1 MPRPPQ
7 LQLGERFP
15 PPPPPFVSQMK
26 THLAV
31 TKFHWE
37 LDERER
43 NTSLSVQSIDLNVVC
58 RVGCRHGGP
67 RHCAIMIKKLTFC
80 NAPFYQLYR
89 FCMKT
94 KGGCSRAMAPPKNKT
109 KQTNKQKKNTQKND
123 KKQKQQQQKTNKN
136 MRQGLQNNG
145 FETKSCACCSDH
157 RTVLIWLR
165 SKTFGDSRS
174 RNCTKKQSQMLK
186 KWSVTVQKIETLWRV
201 ISYKL
206 MAQACQL
213 ESTSELIDKKA
224 NLTAK
229 YRSVC
234 SSDIVVLLYYI
245 GFVGLLFPCN
255 VKQWTSFSI
264 WFEWPDRDS
273 DREYICLSVTFF
285 GLYSLPAALT
295 RLKPVWND
303 STIFLSS

>member
-1 MPRPPQ
+1 
-7 LQLGERFP
+7 
-15 PPPPPFVSQMK
+15 
-26 THLAV
+26 
-31 TKFHWE
+31 
-37 LDERER
+37 
-43 NTSLSVQSIDLNVVC
+43 
-58 RVGCRHGGP
+58 
-67 RHCAIMIKKLTFC
+67 MIK
-80 NAPFYQLYR
+80 N
-89 FCMKT
+89 
-94 KGGCSRAMAPPKNKT
+94 KN
-109 KQTNKQKKNTQKND
+109 NNS
-123 KKQKQQQQKTNKN
+123 KKQTNKN

-213 ESTSELIDKKA
+213 ESTSKLIDKKA

-234 SSDIVVLLYYI
+234 NSDIVVLLYYI

-273 DREYICLSVTFF
+273 DREYICLSVTFSVYIPF
-285 GLYSLPAALT
+285 LQHWQGWNQFEMTALFFSVPRYGWCAPLSHPSSYMLVNHGPSQQSSKEEYKPWKWGATERYYASHTKTMLPT
-295 RLKPVWND
+295 RRSVPR
-303 STIFLSS
+303 SSRQSDHTKTLPS